1 MPPQKYP
8 FSKNLY
14 FSQKRMRAEDFIR
27 DQEFADGKLAFLSR
41 WLFGEGAAAGLGV
54 QRADQEIL
62 VRPGFAVDPWGRYV
76 IVDEMVRCRLGN
88 LDGLDRLSGENA
100 VLWLSYDEEAQSP
113 MLVSIGGSDQ
123 QKNTVARERFRF
135 FLRDASKLPAPA
147 AERALFSNS
156 VLFEDDDLRLTQSIP
171 CRLPANGGVE
181 VRLIAECYRPQGV
194 TVSLAYRP
202 QVPGFT
208 GKGGGAPELCFQ
220 QMVLPL
226 GETVLTLPL
235 LSQGAEQT
243 VQVSVEGND
252 FTLEKGGRQYGPA
265 ASFRESFP
273 VSSGELEQALVRVL
287 AEKDLSE
294 LWESGSEG
302 VPLAYVRLLR
312 LEDRYMLDEVAP
324 LGQRYRAQ
332 VPWLTQ
338 WVRRASRSWTPA
350 AQTPPQTQAKT
361 EPGEESRTE
370 PKAEYGPEP
379 RPAPAPPPAVRR
391 MTTGVV
397 FLDTALNM
405 EQGRVIVSDEI
416 SHELGPGPVFV
427 SFGIEELYPAVN
439 KDHNDTDVLLGDTSL
454 FAREGGVRG
463 AGYDWGVRIRP
474 EKGTFELALR
484 LREPPRRTTLRVRWY
499 AWMPDEPPRPVNR
512 GGTLVSLDPGVSH
525 VKPGE
530 TVSFTPVFEAGR
542 ALPCEFTV
550 EGRLSGRITREG
562 RYTAPERVGLFTVC
576 AQVKGDPKQRV
587 KSYVI
592 VDRDEAG
599 RTDEKGAGDALD
611 AVSGAVGAAL
621 GGGNG

>member
-1 MPPQKYP
+1 MFP

-14 FSQKRMRAEDFIR
+14 FPQKRMRAEDFTR
-27 DQEFADGKLAFLSR
+27 DQEFADGKLAFLSG
-41 WLFGEGAAAGLGV
+41 WLFGEGAAVGLGV
-54 QRADQEIL
+54 QWGGRDSIL
-62 VRPGFAVDPWGRYV
+62 VGPGFAVDPCGRYV
-76 IVDEMVRCRLGN
+76 VVDEMAVCSLANMEGF
-88 LDGLDRLSGENA
+88 DQLSGENA
-100 VLWLSYDEEAQSP
+100 VLWLRYEEETQSP

-123 QKNTVARERFRF
+123 QKDTVARERFRF

-147 AERALFSNS
+147 AERALFSNF

-171 CRLPANGGVE
+171 CRLPASGGAQ
-181 VRLIAECYRPQGV
+181 VRLIAECYRPHGV

-202 QVPGFT
+202 RFSGFT
-208 GKGGGAPELCFQ
+208 GRDGGAPELCRQ
-220 QMVLPL
+220 QLPL
-226 GETVLTLPL
+226 PMGETVLTLPL
-235 LSQGAEQT
+235 LSQKAGQA
-243 VQVSVEGND
+243 VHVSVEGDD

-265 ASFRESFP
+265 ASFRENFS
-273 VSSGELEQALVRVL
+273 VSSGDLGQTLTQELAG
-287 AEKDLSE
+287 KDLQE
-294 LWESGSEG
+294 LWTDGGEG

-312 LEDRYMLDEVAP
+312 LEDRYMLDDVAP

-332 VPWLTQ
+332 VPWLAEC
-338 WVRRASRSWTPA
+338 VGRASRGWTA
-350 AQTPPQTQAKT
+350 APQPPSQAEAAPEAAVGPKQETP
-361 EPGEESRTE
+361 
-370 PKAEYGPEP
+370 
-379 RPAPAPPPAVRR
+379 PAPAPPPAVRR

-397 FLDTALNM
+397 FLDTALDM
-405 EQGRVIVSDEI
+405 ERGRVIVSDEI

-427 SFGIEELYPAVN
+427 SFGIEELYPSVN

-484 LREPPRRTTLRVRWY
+484 LHEPPRRTTLRVRWY
-499 AWMPDEPPRPVNR
+499 AWMPDELPRPASQ
-512 GGTLVSLDPGVSH
+512 GGVLVSLNPGVSH

-530 TVSFTPVFEAGR
+530 TISFTPVFEAGR

-576 AQVKGDPKQRV
+576 AQVKGDPKRRV
-587 KSYVI
+587 KSFVI
-592 VDRDEAG
+592 VDRDETGQAG
-599 RTDEKGAGDALD
+599 DKGAGDALD

>member
-14 FSQKRMRAEDFIR
+14 FPQKRMRAEDFIR

-54 QRADQEIL
+54 QQADQEIL

-100 VLWLSYDEEAQSP
+100 VLWLRYEEESQSP
-113 MLVSIGGSDQ
+113 MLVSVSGSDQ

-135 FLRDASKLPAPA
+135 FLRDASKLPVPA
-147 AERALFSNS
+147 AERVLFSNF

-171 CRLPANGGVE
+171 CCLPASGGVE
-181 VRLIAECYRPQGV
+181 VRFIAECYRPQGV

-202 QVPGFT
+202 QFPGFT
-208 GKGGGAPELCFQ
+208 GKGGGAPELCCRQ
-220 QMVLPL
+220 LSLPP

-235 LSQGAEQT
+235 LSQGAAQT
-243 VQVSVEGND
+243 AHVSVEGD
-252 FTLEKGGRQYGPA
+252 AFTLGKGGRQYGPA
-265 ASFRESFP
+265 ASFRETFP
-273 VSSGELEQALVRVL
+273 VFPGNLEQALERTL

-294 LWESGSEG
+294 LWEGGGEG

-324 LGQRYRAQ
+324 LGQRYRAR
-332 VPWLTQ
+332 VPWLAQ
-338 WVRRASRSWTPA
+338 WVRRASRAWIPA
-350 AQTPPQTQAKT
+350 SQPPPQTEPKT
-361 EPGEESRTE
+361 EPRQ
-370 PKAEYGPEP
+370 EP
-379 RPAPAPPPAVRR
+379 RPAPAPPPAVQR

-416 SHELGPGPVFV
+416 AHGLGPGPVFV

-439 KDHNDTDVLLGDTSL
+439 KDHNDTDVLLGDSSL
-454 FAREGGVRG
+454 FAREGGARG
-463 AGYDWGVRIRP
+463 ADYDWGVRIRP

-499 AWMPDEPPRPVNR
+499 AWMPDELPRPVSR

-530 TVSFTPVFEAGR
+530 TISFTPVFEAGR

-587 KSYVI
+587 KSFVI
-592 VDRDEAG
+592 VDRDAAG
-599 RTDEKGAGDALD
+599 GTDEKGAGDGLD